1 MYMLYII
8 IVITYMLNILKQ
20 HSLAD
25 KVFGTKSY
33 VKKKKKK
40 RRRKCLFY
48 AYTAII
54 LFVFQFLLT
63 KKIK

>member
-40 RRRKCLFY
+40 GDVNVYFTRTQQSSSLFFNFY
-48 AYTAII
+48 
-54 LFVFQFLLT
+54 
-63 KKIK
+63 

>member
-33 VKKKKKK
+33 AQKKKKEGDVNVYFT
-40 RRRKCLFY
+40 RTQQSSSLFFNFY
-48 AYTAII
+48 
-54 LFVFQFLLT
+54 
-63 KKIK
+63 

>member
-40 RRRKCLFY
+40 KGDVNVYFTRTQQSSSLFFNFY
-48 AYTAII
+48 
-54 LFVFQFLLT
+54 
-63 KKIK
+63 